1 MSFLLRRSLQAA
13 LTMLV
18 AFLAVFVAIRTL
30 PNNPVLARFGQH
42 ASPERVAREMADQG
56 WDRPILEQ
64 VGAFLSGVFT
74 EGDLGESFAVE
85 PGRPIAQL
93 LGERIP
99 ATIELALAASLIA
112 APLGI
117 AAGIVAAVWKNG
129 LPDIVVMIGSLLGV
143 CVPVF
148 FLGILLMSIFTSLP
162 AGFRL
167 PISMDYE
174 SATGFVL
181 LEAPFRGEF
190 VVFFAAL
197 KQILLPAVALSTI
210 PAAIISRIARSGMID
225 VLSQD
230 YVRTARAKGASRSRT
245 VLAHA
250 FPNAAIPVANIAG
263 FQLGMLLSGAVL
275 TETVFSWPGL
285 GRLMV
290 DGVQA
295 SDYSVVQAG
304 AMAVAGT
311 FVIVNFAVDA
321 FAVWLDP
328 RLRGSGS

>member
-1 MSFLLRRSLQAA
+1 MLAA
-13 LTMLV
+13 
-18 AFLAVFVAIRTL
+18 FFAVFVAIRTL

-56 WDRPILEQ
+56 WDRPIGEQ
-64 VGAFLSGVFT
+64 IVAFVRDAVT
-74 EGDLGESFAVE
+74 QGDLGESFAVE
-85 PGRPIAQL
+85 PGRPIVEL
-93 LGERIP
+93 LLERIP
-99 ATIELALAASLIA
+99 ATIELALAASVLA
-112 APLGI
+112 LPLGI
-117 AAGIVAAVWKNG
+117 FAGIVAAVWKNG
-129 LPDIVVMIGSLLGV
+129 LPDVAVMIGSLLGV

-190 VVFFAAL
+190 EVFFAAL
-197 KQILLPAVALSTI
+197 KQVLLPAVALSTI
-210 PAAIISRIARSGMID
+210 PAAIVARIARSSMID

-230 YVRTARAKGASRSRT
+230 YVRTARAKGSSRVRS
-245 VLAHA
+245 VLRHA

-263 FQLGMLLSGAVL
+263 FQLGVLLSGAVL

-328 RLRGSGS
+328 RLRGSSR